1 MSKRER
7 GFETYREREREGNR
21 EDEGGN
27 FAERVCTKKPTNAVP
42 KPQNNSLNHLFLGL
56 IAGGAYEEI
65 FVGRSQPC
73 RGYL

>member
-1 MSKRER
+1 MK
-7 GFETYREREREGNR
+7 EGILK
-21 EDEGGN
+21 
-27 FAERVCTKKPTNAVP
+27 RVCTKKPTNAVP

-65 FVGRSQPC
+65 FIGRSQPC